1 MLRADRRRPLRL
13 GIAWPLTV
21 MAVGYPLWWLLGI
34 ASFLPAVAA
43 VVMALQLRGRQ
54 VRAPRWRSSGS
65 PSSSGWCSR
74 QRPSA
79 RPRQA
84 RFPTRWA
91 SDA

>member
-43 VVMALQLRGRQ
+43 FVMALQLR
-54 VRAPRWRSSGS
+54 
-65 PSSSGWCSR
+65 
-74 QRPSA
+74 
-79 RPRQA
+79 
-84 RFPTRWA
+84 
-91 SDA
+91 